1 MTIGERIRNARKA
14 RNLTQKQ
21 LGELAGI
28 AEPTI
33 RRYELGRLKPK
44 FETIVKIADALN
56 ESVWELYSNHELDSV
71 TLDQFDESTKKIA
84 YFVREYSN
92 AEETTQRLLEAFRKL
107 NIMGRKIAIE
117 RVEELVE
124 IPRYQEELPQD

>member
-14 RNLTQKQ
+14 RTLTQKQ